1 MIDDVGRNRIVRR
14 AAATLLGLG
23 LATAAQAQDD
33 LVAEGEGL
41 FRRCAAC
48 HAIGEGAVNR
58 VGPQLNRVY
67 GRVAGSLEDFEY
79 SDAMTAA
86 GEAGMV
92 WDEAQLTG
100 FLANPREHVPGT
112 KMAFAGLRKEEDIA
126 AVIAYLRDAGGVA
139 EGFEEGEPAEAAEG
153 ESG

>member
-1 MIDDVGRNRIVRR
+1 MINDVRRNRMLRR
-14 AAATLLGLG
+14 AAAALLGLG
-23 LATAAQAQDD
+23 LAGTAQAQDD
-33 LVAEGEGL
+33 LVAEGETV

-79 SDAMTAA
+79 SDAMKAA
-86 GEAGMV
+86 GEAGTV
-92 WDEAQLTG
+92 WDEAQLAG

-139 EGFEEGEPAEAAEG
+139 EGFEEGGPAEAAEG

>member
-1 MIDDVGRNRIVRR
+1 MNIDAGQHGTLRR
-14 AAATLLGLG
+14 AAAALLGLG

-33 LVAEGEGL
+33 LVAAGESV
-41 FRRCAAC
+41 FRRCAGC

-58 VGPQLNRVY
+58 VGPQLNQVY

-79 SDAMTAA
+79 SDAMKAA
-86 GEAGMV
+86 GEAGLV
-92 WDEAQLTG
+92 WDEGQLSG

-126 AVIAYLRDAGGVA
+126 AVIAYLREAGGVA
-139 EGFEEGEPAEAAEG
+139 EGFEEDEAAEAG
-153 ESG
+153 EGEGG